1 MPSRR
6 AVIRFFF
13 PAPPVIRIGL
23 LLTAGLF
30 IGRGRESKTAP
41 PLPATITKIS
51 AAWEA
56 DLWAGIKSQQRR
68 SPPGKNSS

>member
-30 IGRGRESKTAP
+30 PWKGQGALEALTPSS
-41 PLPATITKIS
+41 TIAKIS
-51 AAWEA
+51 GAWEA
-56 DLWAGIKSQQRR
+56 DL
-68 SPPGKNSS
+68 